1 MECRV
6 QVARLEDV
14 AAIAEIYGF
23 SVMHSTA
30 TFELEPPGVE
40 EMERRLVAVQQGGL
54 PYFVAESDGVV
65 VGYGYA
71 SQFRPRAGYRFTVED
86 SIYVRAEYAGRGV
99 GRRLLTT
106 LVEACRAAGFKQMV
120 AVMGGENPASV
131 ALHAQQ
137 GFAPVGVLRRVG
149 FKFDAWQDVTLMQR
163 AL

>member
-120 AVMGGENPASV
+120 AVMGGRESGVGGTAC
-131 ALHAQQ
+131 AAGICAGGGAAQSWVQ
-137 GFAPVGVLRRVG
+137 V
-149 FKFDAWQDVTLMQR
+149 
-163 AL
+163 

>member
-71 SQFRPRAGYRFTVED
+71 SQFRPRAGFTVED